1 MRNLLQLDVRGEPPF
16 EILPR
21 ANSIID
27 ETGAGFHAF
36 DVTLQHRVDQPL
48 LTSEIVIKLAL
59 ARP

>member
-21 ANSIID
+21 ANFIID
-27 ETGAGFHAF
+27 ETGHTF